1 MHSTLDAGGA
11 LPLEKIEADWPAPSH
26 IHAFT
31 TTRAGGVSTGPYA
44 GLNLGERCGDQLDSV
59 LENRR
64 RLGAHLSSCVA
75 SQTLTWLHQ
84 VHGTQ
89 VVELPIGDPNSTLLE
104 ADGAWSQTPQQ
115 VCAVLTADC
124 LPVLF
129 CDQQGTRVAAAHAG
143 WRGLLNGVLERT
155 VEAMSTQPD
164 QIMAWLGPAISQ
176 SCFEVGPEV
185 IEAFIAIQR
194 EAEQAF
200 LPGQGDRWYADLYSL
215 ARLRLRSKGVEHI
228 YGEPRCTFSD
238 EQRFYSFRR
247 DHTTGRMASLIWF
260 DAPV

>member
-1 MHSTLDAGGA
+1 
-11 LPLEKIEADWPAPSH
+11 
-26 IHAFT
+26 
-31 TTRAGGVSTGPYA
+31 
-44 GLNLGERCGDQLDSV
+44 
-59 LENRR
+59 
-64 RLGAHLSSCVA
+64 
-75 SQTLTWLHQ
+75 
-84 VHGTQ
+84 
-89 VVELPIGDPNSTLLE
+89 
-104 ADGAWSQTPQQ
+104 
-115 VCAVLTADC
+115 
-124 LPVLF
+124 
-129 CDQQGTRVAAAHAG
+129 VAAAHAG

-185 IEAFIAIQR
+185 REAFIAIQR

-200 LPGQGDRWYADLYSL
+200 LPGQGDRWYADLYAL
-215 ARLRLRSKGVEHI
+215 ARLRLKSKGVEHI